1 MKFFK
6 PLSALILI
14 ILVSNLSSKEG
25 EDYLD
30 RLEVQGFIEVMY
42 KKHGFIKEDLLKLFA
57 TAKFQEKV
65 IRIMNRQ
72 PEGIMTWT
80 KYKEMMV
87 SEDRIFSGKTFIES
101 YKKELLRAEDIYGV
115 PAEIIA
121 SIIGIETRYGRTQ
134 GNIRVLDSLMTLSFD
149 YPRRAKFFKIQLE
162 EFLLLAR
169 EEGLNTYQVKG
180 SIAGAMGYGQFMP
193 DSYRNYA
200 VDFDFDGK
208 RDILHNPIDAI
219 GSIANFLSKKGN
231 WERNTAVAVKAEL
244 TGVRPDL
251 KSSFKPYIT
260 VFELG
265 ALGIKPIVLM
275 DSKKKVVPVELQL
288 QLDEEQI
295 KEKLLKEALKR
306 NKFSLLLELGSL
318 EMIFEPFEKI
328 ATLVA
333 QKQYTEKPKE
343 SKYFEYWIGLK
354 NYHALSTY
362 NRSKLYVMAVLEFS
376 NSLEKFLTSK

>member
-1 MKFFK
+1 M
-6 PLSALILI
+6 
-14 ILVSNLSSKEG
+14 SKEG

-30 RLEVQGFIEVMY
+30 KLEVQEFIELMH

-149 YPRRAKFFKIQLE
+149 YPRREKFFKIQLE

-208 RDILHNPIDAI
+208 RDILNNPIDAI

-244 TGVRPDL
+244 TGVRPNL

-288 QLDEEQI
+288 QLDEEQV

-306 NKFSLLLELGSL
+306 NRFSLLLELGSL

-343 SKYFEYWIGLK
+343 SKYFEYWIGLQ